1 MYEEENNLNRIDD
14 LEKENDLRKRI
25 IELQDQVIASLKRN
39 NEAANKQI
47 EILERIIKEN
57 Q

>member
-14 LEKENDLRKRI
+14 LEKENNLRKRV

>member
-1 MYEEENNLNRIDD
+1 LYEEENNLNRIDD
-14 LEKENDLRKRI
+14 LEKENDLRKRV

-47 EILERIIKEN
+47 EILERIIKEHH
-57 Q
+57 